1 MQGFVSIVLAVNQM
15 RGFSDNIVEQ
25 MVVANVLRSLTP
37 RFDYISSYWSIQGL
51 NQVDNEWVK
60 WILVGACSKDQPV
73 CYKRYQ
79 RALLVKGKA
88 SNAKDAD
95 KDVV

>member
-37 RFDYISSYWSIQGL
+37 RFDYISSY
-51 NQVDNEWVK
+51 
-60 WILVGACSKDQPV
+60 
-73 CYKRYQ
+73 
-79 RALLVKGKA
+79 
-88 SNAKDAD
+88 
-95 KDVV
+95 